1 MLMSA
6 HLYWLYLF
14 KFVSFEQKFSLRCAC
29 NQEHVISNFVVN
41 SGNQI
46 LPDVDCRG
54 ARVNSDNQILP
65 NEDCRGARDDQTLPD
80 LEVLLIDP
88 WNFHP

>member
-41 SGNQI
+41 SGN
-46 LPDVDCRG
+46 P
-54 ARVNSDNQILP
+54 ILP
-65 NEDCRGARDDQTLPD
+65 NVDYRGARDDQTLPD

>member
-1 MLMSA
+1 M
-6 HLYWLYLF
+6 H
-14 KFVSFEQKFSLRCAC
+14 CAC

-54 ARVNSDNQILP
+54 AR
-65 NEDCRGARDDQTLPD
+65 DDQTLPD